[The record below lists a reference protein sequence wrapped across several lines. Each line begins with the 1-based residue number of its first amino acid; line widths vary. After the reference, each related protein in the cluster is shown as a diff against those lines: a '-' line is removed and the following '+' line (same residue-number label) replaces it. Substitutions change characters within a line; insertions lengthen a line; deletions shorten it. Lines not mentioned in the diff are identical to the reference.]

1 MSQGNFHEKIQD
13 KLQDAI
19 QLSDENVL
27 RLEKGKRGLLNVL
40 FGRTTVILL
49 MMLVQIGIV
58 VAGYQWLEQYMT
70 YFYIFSTVGIYN

>member
-58 VAGYQWLEQYMT
+58 VAGYQWLEQ
-70 YFYIFSTVGIYN
+70 

>member
-58 VAGYQWLEQYMT
+58 VAGDRK
-70 YFYIFSTVGIYN
+70 SVV